1 MGETTETG
9 ARPRL
14 RHCTLVALAGE
25 RLAMIVGDE
34 RFELEQV
41 QGTRDA
47 FLRMK
52 RYLDGRH
59 TLEDIAQRSD
69 VSFGS
74 VRTIVGQLDELGLLR
89 RERPAATIAAADFL
103 ERVECSTRMW
113 RAQIG
118 YHRLFGMLERGEA
131 SRDLIAGLL
140 LETYH
145 FVRLAPRHVGAA
157 IAHCRDPAT
166 AELLCGYLADEYA
179 HHGLIAASVE
189 KLGIPREQI
198 RDAHPV
204 IGTLSLG
211 WFIERYGFVR
221 VLFACFA
228 GAAVSVGLIG
238 SVAHA
243 LPWLLV
249 VVFAGGFCVVGG
261 QPAVNALA
269 GQYYPT
275 SLRSTGIGWSLG
287 IGRIGS
293 VLGPLVG
300 GQLIALN
307 WSNDALFHAAAV
319 PVLCSALFV
328 LGLANVTRR
337 RGVDTP
343 RAV

>member
-9 ARPRL
+9 ERPRL

-69 VSFGS
+69 VSYGS
-74 VRTIVGQLDELGLLR
+74 VRTIVGQLGELGLLR
-89 RERPAATIAAADFL
+89 RERPAATIAVADFL
-103 ERVECSTRMW
+103 ERVDRSTRMW

-157 IAHCRDPAT
+157 IAHCREQAT

-204 IGTLSLG
+204 IGTLSLVNMLCEVG
-211 WFIERYGFVR
+211 RASSLGYLCCLKLIE
-221 VLFACFA
+221 ASPDEEA
-228 GAAVSVGLIG
+228 GARGAWREIARTAGLDADVFDGLMRHMRIDVGAG
-238 SVAHA
+238 HA
-243 LPWLLV
+243 GLLE
-249 VVFAGGFCVVGG
+249 
-261 QPAVNALA
+261 QALA
-269 GQYYPT
+269 RTQHVPADAAHVAINHMHDVKHAFDQFHDQVIQYYTDMSNYVPRLKVDFF
-275 SLRSTGIGWSLG
+275 SL
-287 IGRIGS
+287 
-293 VLGPLVG
+293 
-300 GQLIALN
+300 
-307 WSNDALFHAAAV
+307 
-319 PVLCSALFV
+319 
-328 LGLANVTRR
+328 
-337 RGVDTP
+337 
-343 RAV
+343 